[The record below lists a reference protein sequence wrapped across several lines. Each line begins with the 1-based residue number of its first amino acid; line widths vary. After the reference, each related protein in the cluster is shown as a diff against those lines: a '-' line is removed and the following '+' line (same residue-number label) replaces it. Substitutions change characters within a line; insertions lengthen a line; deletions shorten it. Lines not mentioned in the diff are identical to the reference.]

1 MAINTQQLIEL
12 LNRDLALEYT
22 AIVQYVQ
29 HSGVLTGAEY
39 GDIIKEIKIHATE
52 ELQHALT
59 LADHI
64 DYLGG
69 TPTVEVP
76 PAKVSQDNR
85 EMLQQDL
92 EGEEDAV
99 ARYKQRI
106 VQAEE
111 LKELALSQKLR
122 EILAMEQEHAM
133 DLTNALGK

>member
-1 MAINTQQLIEL
+1 MAIDLKQLMKL
-12 LNRDLALEYT
+12 LNGDLALEYT
-22 AIVQYVQ
+22 AIVQYTQ

-39 GDIIKEIKIHATE
+39 GDIIKEIKIHAAE

-59 LADHI
+59 LAEQI

-69 TPTVEVP
+69 FPTAEVV

-92 EGEEDAV
+92 EGEEDAI

-106 VQAEE
+106 IQAEGLQE
-111 LKELALSQKLR
+111 IALSQQLR
-122 EILAMEQEHAM
+122 QILAMEQEHAM
-133 DLTNALGK
+133 DLSNALGK